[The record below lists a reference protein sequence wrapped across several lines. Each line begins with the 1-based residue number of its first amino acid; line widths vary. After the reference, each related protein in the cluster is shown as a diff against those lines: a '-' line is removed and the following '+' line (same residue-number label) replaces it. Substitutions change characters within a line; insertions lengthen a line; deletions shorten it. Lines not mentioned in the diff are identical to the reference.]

1 MLGCHR
7 EIAGWKKALP
17 WTVALAGNPNVG
29 KSSVFNWLTGMGVV
43 VANYPGKT
51 VEVQLATT
59 RFKDDEIGVMD
70 LPGTYAVGS
79 ASEDQWVARRAL
91 FDAGPDVVV
100 VVVDA
105 TRLERN
111 LYLPLQ
117 LLDLGFRVV
126 IALNL
131 VDEAWR
137 QGLRID
143 SLRLGRLLGIPVVPT
158 VAVRGQGLDR
168 LVEVALREAQARG
181 VAPATPRYGR
191 DVEEAIGTLAD

>member
-7 EIAGWKKALP
+7 EIAGWKTALP

-43 VANYPGKT
+43 TANYPGKT

-59 RFKDDEIGVMD
+59 RFKDQEIGVMD

-91 FDAGPDVVV
+91 FDAGPDVVL

-126 IALNL
+126 VALNL

-137 QGLRID
+137 RAPHQPTPGAPARY
-143 SLRLGRLLGIPVVPT
+143 SGRADG
-158 VAVRGQGLDR
+158 AVWGQGLDR
-168 LVEVALREAQARG
+168 LSVALREAKRAASRPRRL
-181 VAPATPRYGR
+181 VTAATSRSGR
-191 DVEEAIGTLAD
+191 SPTGS

>member
-7 EIAGWKKALP
+7 EIAGWKKTLP

-59 RFKDDEIGVMD
+59 RFKDEDIGVMD

-79 ASEDQWVARRAL
+79 GSEDQWVARRAL
-91 FDAGPDVVV
+91 FDAEPDVVV

-111 LYLPLQ
+111 LTLYIPC
-117 LLDLGFRVV
+117 
-126 IALNL
+126 IA
-131 VDEAWR
+131 
-137 QGLRID
+137 
-143 SLRLGRLLGIPVVPT
+143 T
-158 VAVRGQGLDR
+158 VAVLARELGWRRALLISGFTIALALLAGGAAHR
-168 LVEVALREAQARG
+168 L
-181 VAPATPRYGR
+181 
-191 DVEEAIGTLAD
+191 ITLVSR